1 MDDVLTSQEAL
12 RAAPNNLEAFW
23 MPYTANRQFKQAPRL
38 LVSAEGMYYTSI
50 EGRQIMDGTAGLWCV
65 NAGHAR
71 APIVQAVQEQVAHLD
86 YAPGFQMSHPAAF
99 HLAARLVAMMPGDLD
114 HVFFTNSGSESCDTA
129 LKMALAYHRARGD
142 GTRTKF
148 IGRER
153 GYHGC
158 SFGGISVGGISPNRK
173 AFGQTLLAA
182 DHLPH
187 THNLEHNA
195 FSRGQPEWGAHL
207 ADDLE
212 QLIMLHDAS
221 NVAAVMVE
229 PFAGSAGVLLPPKG
243 YLERLREIC
252 DKHGV
257 LLIFDE
263 VITGFGRLGAS
274 SAAEYFGVVPDIMT
288 TAKGIT
294 NGVVPMGGVFV
305 RKHVYDTV
313 VDGPEGAI
321 ELFHGYTYSG
331 HPLACAAANA
341 TMDVYQNEDLF
352 KRADSLAPYW
362 ENALH
367 SLADAPH
374 VIDIRNLGLVGA
386 VELEPSPDGPGK
398 RSYDIFLRCYEKGV
412 LVRYTGDI
420 IALTPPLI
428 IETSEIDRIV
438 EVLGEALAEY
448 AAG

>member
-1 MDDVLTSQEAL
+1 
-12 RAAPNNLEAFW
+12 
-23 MPYTANRQFKQAPRL
+23 
-38 LVSAEGMYYTSI
+38 LVF
-50 EGRQIMDGTAGLWCV
+50 D
-65 NAGHAR
+65 
-71 APIVQAVQEQVAHLD
+71 
-86 YAPGFQMSHPAAF
+86 
-99 HLAARLVAMMPGDLD
+99 LAARLVTMMPGDIE

-129 LKMALAYHRARGD
+129 MKIALAYHRANGE

-173 AFGQTLLAA
+173 AFGGVLLAT
-182 DHLPH
+182 DHMPH

-195 FSRGQPEWGAHL
+195 FTKGQPEWGAHL

-212 QLIMLHDAS
+212 RLILLHDPS

-243 YLERLREIC
+243 YLDRLRAITEKYGI
-252 DKHGV
+252 

-263 VITGFGRLGAS
+263 VITGFGRLGAAS
-274 SAAEYFGVVPDIMT
+274 GSEFFGVVPDIMS

-294 NGVVPMGGVFV
+294 NGTVPMGAVFV
-305 RKHVYDTV
+305 RKHLYETV
-313 VDGPEGAI
+313 VSGPENLI

-331 HPLACAAANA
+331 HPLACAAAMA
-341 TMDVYQNEDLF
+341 TLDVYQGEDLF
-352 KRADSLAPYW
+352 NRVNSVAPHW

-367 SLADAPH
+367 GLAGLPN

-386 VELEPSPDGPGK
+386 VELDPIPGSPGA
-398 RSYDIFLRCYEKGV
+398 RAYDVFLRCYEKGV
-412 LVRYTGDI
+412 LVRFTGDI

-428 IETSEIDRIV
+428 IELSEIDRIA
-438 EVLGEALAEY
+438 EVLGEAITENARE
-448 AAG
+448 